1 MKDVLLGVLCS
12 LYGLFV
18 FPPVATAFALV
29 SLMAQ
34 SQWYLIGCIPFLLG
48 LLAVLSIDRDKKE
61 MRILSS
67 VYATPDE
74 PPPGDL
80 LEPDIKRLYDTR
92 GYLVASLSWY
102 LHRNRA
108 MGIAA
113 WFKRKLD
120 DGVYLNGDLAGY
132 QKLDNGAWRNVKV
145 LGIFQFGWG
154 NQTTRNK
161 QDGCLYAMPWFTVK
175 FTRKG
180 KL

>member
-1 MKDVLLGVLCS
+1 MKDVFLGILCT

-18 FPPVATAFALV
+18 FPPIAMVFAVA
-29 SLMAQ
+29 SLFTQ
-34 SQWYLIGCIPFLLG
+34 NQWYLLGCIPFLLG
-48 LLAVLSIDRDKKE
+48 LMSVLTIDWDKKE
-61 MRILSS
+61 MRFLSS

-92 GYLVASLSWY
+92 GKVVAALSWY

-108 MGIAA
+108 MGMAA

-120 DGVYLNGDLAGY
+120 DGVYLDGDKAGY

-145 LGIFQFGWG
+145 LGVLQVGWG

-161 QDGCLYAMPWFTVK
+161 QDGNLYAMPWFTIK